1 MSKQKDSE
9 ISNLPMNDLFM
20 IELEQH
26 SGVLSKSLLSIERQG
41 GSPEKWSAMMRAAHS
56 IKGAAR
62 LVNRQAV
69 AAVAHTLEDC
79 LTIMQS
85 QNKSATS
92 DDVDLMLRAVDLMSQ
107 VATCLDDDTWLE
119 SNKDVFETLMGD
131 LASHCL
137 EQHQATI
144 GEGWQDTPRQTL
156 AVTLTPGRDE
166 RTLRVGARQL
176 DKLMALAGEALVQAR
191 WVRPYSEALRKLKRE
206 QGTANFLAQELKEA
220 LHLSGADEK
229 VMSRANELLQQ
240 LIVCRDMTDERVS
253 SLEQFDVR
261 LESLS
266 SRLQSEVLASRM
278 RPLRDIVSALPRLV
292 RDLARTLGKSVELQI
307 VGEDTLVDR
316 DVLDK
321 IEAPLTHLIN
331 NALDHGLEDE
341 QTREHLGKPRLGLIE
356 LNAYHQGGMLYINI
370 SDDGRGLDFDAI
382 RARIISKRLLKNEVA
397 NALSEAEL
405 TEFLFMPGFST
416 RDKVSTLSGRGIG
429 LDVVRDSLIELRGS
443 VEARNRDEGG
453 TKFVLRLP
461 LTLSVLPALLVVIGD
476 ESYAVPLAR
485 VQRILR
491 LPVSE
496 IEVHEGRR
504 HARLNDA
511 LVPLVSAARVL
522 DLNKRDTRT
531 RVVSILVLGDREGSI
546 GFVVGR
552 FLAESELS
560 VHVLPPQLGKI
571 ADISAA
577 ATMEDGTPALIL
589 DVDDFLKS
597 GRRALMRDDS
607 QGERDKEASG
617 NKRILV
623 VDDSITVRELERKL
637 LVTAGYDVDVAV
649 DGMDGWN
656 AVRNHVYDLVVTD
669 IDMPRLNGYQLVQMI
684 KQDPLFKDLPVL
696 VVSAKEKRSER
707 ALAIQAGASAF
718 LGKTHFHDDSLRTVV
733 EKLLNRR

>member
-1 MSKQKDSE
+1 
-9 ISNLPMNDLFM
+9 
-20 IELEQH
+20 
-26 SGVLSKSLLSIERQG
+26 
-41 GSPEKWSAMMRAAHS
+41 MRAAHS

-85 QNKSATS
+85 QNKSASS
-92 DDVDLMLRAVDLMSQ
+92 DDVDLMLRAVDLMAQ
-107 VATCLDDDTWLE
+107 VATGSDDDTWLE
-119 SNKDVFETLMGD
+119 SNKDVFESLMGD

-137 EQHQATI
+137 EQHQATV
-144 GEGWQDTPRQTL
+144 GEAWQDTPHQTL
-156 AVTLTPGRDE
+156 AVTLAPGRDE

-206 QGTANFLAQELKEA
+206 QGTANYLAQELKEA
-220 LHLSGADEK
+220 LQLSAADEK
-229 VMSRANELLQQ
+229 LMSRANELLQQ

-307 VGEDTLVDR
+307 VGEGTLVDR

-341 QTREHLGKPRLGLIE
+341 QTREDLGKPRLGLIE
-356 LNAYHQGGMLYINI
+356 LSAYHQGGMLYINI
-370 SDDGRGLDFDAI
+370 SDDGRGLDFEAI
-382 RARIISKRLLKNEVA
+382 RTRIIGKRLLKKEVA

-491 LPVSE
+491 LPISE

-504 HARLNDA
+504 HVRLNDD

-597 GRRALMRDDS
+597 GRRALMRNETL
-607 QGERDKEASG
+607 GERDKEAGS
-617 NKRILV
+617 NKRVLV

-684 KQDPLFKDLPVL
+684 KQDPLLKDLPVL

-733 EKLLNRR
+733 EKLLDRRQ